1 MFHESKYFLFP
12 ARKMSNNKN
21 EKVMLIATL
30 ETSSDILQLITFVYR
45 EITRALIEGATVT
58 FEQMASDRSYVQLP
72 RVI

>member
-1 MFHESKYFLFP
+1 MFYESKYFLFP

-58 FEQMASDRSYVQLP
+58 ERAYFEKMALDRS
-72 RVI
+72 